1 LLGNAVKYT
10 QPGGR
15 ITLASAPKADELVE
29 LAVTDNGP
37 GLSLAQQAHLY
48 EPFNRLGQ
56 ESSSTPGTGIGLV
69 ICKRLVEGMQG
80 VLSVESVPG
89 KGCKFAVTLPTPAG
103 SLGVPAGGSNSQA
116 TAVGQAF
123 QPSGRVLY
131 IEDNLANAELMRG
144 FLSRRQLVELD
155 IQHSAVD
162 GLVSAHR
169 DPPDM
174 ILLDLRLPDVPGL
187 DVLNQLQKSPLT
199 ASIPVVVVSA
209 SVMPDAVSAATAAG
223 AKAFLTKP
231 LEMLP
236 VLTMLDR
243 WLPAF
248 EPGQSVN

>member
-1 LLGNAVKYT
+1 
-10 QPGGR
+10 
-15 ITLASAPKADELVE
+15 
-29 LAVTDNGP
+29 
-37 GLSLAQQAHLY
+37 
-48 EPFNRLGQ
+48 
-56 ESSSTPGTGIGLV
+56 
-69 ICKRLVEGMQG
+69 MQG

-116 TAVGQAF
+116 NVVGRAF

-131 IEDNLANAELMRG
+131 IEDNLANAELMRD
-144 FLSRRQLVELD
+144 FLSRRQLVELE

-169 DPPDM
+169 DPPDL

-243 WLPAF
+243 WLPAL
-248 EPGQSVN
+248 EPGQSVS